1 MIYRVTIN
9 DKLYEVE
16 VEEGKANLLR
26 TQAVQAPPAVEAP
39 APAVEMPAPTA
50 DAKPAAASGALA
62 APMPGVVLEV
72 KVAKGQRVRENELLL
87 VLEAMK
93 MENEIFAQK
102 SGTVAEIYAAKGA
115 RVNTGDPLVLIV

>member
-9 DKLYEVE
+9 EKVYEVE

-26 TQAVQAPPAVEAP
+26 TQVVQAFPAEQAP
-39 APAVEMPAPTA
+39 APAVETPASVIN
-50 DAKPAAASGALA
+50 AKPAAASGALA
-62 APMPGVVLEV
+62 APMPGTVLEV
-72 KVAKGQRVRENELLL
+72 KAAKGQRVKEGDLLL

-93 MENEIFAQK
+93 MENEIFSKQ

>member
-9 DKLYEVE
+9 DKLYEVD

-26 TQAVQAPPAVEAP
+26 TQAVQASPAAQAP
-39 APAVEMPAPTA
+39 APAAETPAPAA
-50 DAKPAAASGALA
+50 DAKPAAATGALA
-62 APMPGVVLEV
+62 APMPGVVLEL
-72 KVAKGQRVRENELLL
+72 KVAKGQRVKENDLLL

-102 SGTVAEIYAAKGA
+102 SGTVTQIYAAKGA
-115 RVNTGDPLVLIV
+115 RVNTGDPLLLIV

>member
-1 MIYRVTIN
+1 MIYKVTIN

-16 VEEGKANLLR
+16 VEEGKASLLR
-26 TQAVQAPPAVEAP
+26 TETAQAAAAAPIIEAP
-39 APAVEMPAPTA
+39 TPAA

-62 APMPGVVLEV
+62 APMPGVVLEL
-72 KVAKGQRVRENELLL
+72 KVAKGQRVKENDLLL

-102 SGTVAEIYAAKGA
+102 SGTVTEIYAAKGA
-115 RVNTGDPLVLIV
+115 RVNTGDPLILIV